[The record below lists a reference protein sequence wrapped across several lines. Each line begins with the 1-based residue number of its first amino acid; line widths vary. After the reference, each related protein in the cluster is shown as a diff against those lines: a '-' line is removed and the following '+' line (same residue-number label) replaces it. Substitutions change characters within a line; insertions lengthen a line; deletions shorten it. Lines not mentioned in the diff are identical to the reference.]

1 MVGGSWK
8 ETMDLG
14 FILLGTSQQ
23 SVEVILKET
32 VLLGV
37 SDPVLP
43 SRLQFESLS
52 LSYLDPIKLSNELKY
67 LQVTD
72 H

>member
-1 MVGGSWK
+1 MVGGSRK
-8 ETMDLG
+8 ETMDLS

-23 SVEVILKET
+23 AVEVILKEP

-43 SRLQFESLS
+43 SR
-52 LSYLDPIKLSNELKY
+52 IT
-67 LQVTD
+67 V
-72 H
+72 